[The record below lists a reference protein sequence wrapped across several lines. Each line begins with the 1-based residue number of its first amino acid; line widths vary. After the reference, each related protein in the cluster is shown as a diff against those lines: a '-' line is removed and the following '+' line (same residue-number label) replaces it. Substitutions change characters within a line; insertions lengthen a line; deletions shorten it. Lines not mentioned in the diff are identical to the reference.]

1 MSATSGG
8 VGLRSERGPVLLGV
22 MLSTALVAI
31 DATVIATAVP
41 SVVAELGGFSQFPW
55 LFSAYLLAQAVT
67 VPVFGKL
74 ADVFGRK
81 PVMLV
86 GIGLFLV
93 GSVLCG
99 AAWSME
105 SLIVFRA
112 VQGLGAGAVQ
122 PMSMTIIGDVYS
134 VAERAKVQGYVASVW
149 GVSSVVGPTL
159 GGVFSEY
166 TSWRWI
172 FYINIPLC
180 LVAAAAIGWR
190 FDEQRGRRT
199 GQDGDE
205 PGRKRRAPLDLLGAS
220 VLTVALTLLVLGV
233 LEGGQAWPWASVP
246 GVGVLVADALLLGVF
261 VLVERRAADPVVPLH
276 LLRRRLIVTTSA
288 ASACIGAVLLALTSY
303 VPTFVQV
310 SLGAGPLV
318 AGFALAAL
326 TIGWP
331 ISASQS
337 GRVYLRV
344 GMRTTAVVGAVVVL
358 GGCALLLPLGSSS
371 SVLAVAGASFA
382 IGLGMGLTAA
392 PTLIAAQ
399 AAVGWGERGV
409 VTGLSMFARSAGSAV
424 GIAVFGAVVNASLGG
439 RSAEGAGV
447 APGELAD
454 AVHLVF
460 LGVLALAVVLLVA
473 VVLMPKDR
481 PAPRSSGQPDPDGD
495 LQAST

>member
-1 MSATSGG
+1 
-8 VGLRSERGPVLLGV
+8 

-55 LFSAYLLAQAVT
+55 LFSAYLLAQAVS

-86 GIGLFLV
+86 GIGVFLL

-122 PMSMTIIGDVYS
+122 PMSMTIVGDVYS
-134 VAERAKVQGYVASVW
+134 VAERAKVQGYIAGVW

-172 FYINIPLC
+172 FFVNVPLC

-190 FDEQRGRRT
+190 FHERR
-199 GQDGDE
+199 E
-205 PGRKRRAPLDLLGAS
+205 RRRARVDVLGAS
-220 VLTVALTLLVLGV
+220 VLTAALTLLVLGV
-233 LEGGQAWPWASVP
+233 LEGGQAWAWASVP
-246 GVGVLVADALLLGVF
+246 GVGVLAAGGVLLGLF

-276 LLRRRLIVTTSA
+276 LLRRRLLVTTSA

-310 SLGAGPLV
+310 SLGTGPLV

-326 TIGWP
+326 TLGWP
-331 ISASQS
+331 VSASQS

-358 GGCALLLPLGSSS
+358 GGCLLLLPLGTSSP
-371 SVLAVAGASFA
+371 VAAVAGASFV

-399 AAVGWGERGV
+399 SAVGWGERGV
-409 VTGLSMFARSAGSAV
+409 VTGLNMFARSAGSAV

-439 RSAEGAGV
+439 RSVESGSAGGSV
-447 APGELAD
+447 APGELSD

-460 LGVLALAVVLLVA
+460 LGVVALAAVLLLA

-481 PAPRSSGQPDPDGD
+481 PPAPARQEPDPDE
-495 LQAST
+495 AAVTA

>member
-1 MSATSGG
+1 MPGAPSLVRVSATSGG

-22 MLSTALVAI
+22 MLSTALVAV

-41 SVVAELGGFSQFPW
+41 SVVADLGGFSQFPW

-86 GIGLFLV
+86 GIGLFLL

-99 AAWSME
+99 AAWSMG

-122 PMSMTIIGDVYS
+122 PMSMTIVGDVYS
-134 VAERAKVQGYVASVW
+134 VAERAKVQGYIASVW

-172 FYINIPLC
+172 FFINIPLC

-190 FDEQRGRRT
+190 FHERAQRRRVRV
-199 GQDGDE
+199 DV
-205 PGRKRRAPLDLLGAS
+205 LGAS

-233 LEGGQAWPWASVP
+233 LEGGQAWAWTSAP
-246 GVGVLVADALLLGVF
+246 GVGVLGAGVLLLVVF

-276 LLRRRLIVTTSA
+276 LLRRRLLVTTCA

-310 SLGAGPLV
+310 SLGTGPLV

-326 TIGWP
+326 TLGWP
-331 ISASQS
+331 VSASQS

-344 GMRTTAVVGAVVVL
+344 GMRTTAVAGAVVVL
-358 GGCALLLPLGSSS
+358 AGCLLLLPLGSSS
-371 SVLAVAGASFA
+371 SVLAVAGASFV

-409 VTGLSMFARSAGSAV
+409 VTGLNMFARSAGSAV

-439 RSAEGAGV
+439 RSADSGAV

-454 AVHLVF
+454 AVHVVF
-460 LGVLALAVVLLVA
+460 LGVVALAVVLLLA

-481 PAPRSSGQPDPDGD
+481 PAPRSSDEPDPD
-495 LQAST
+495 ASAVAA

>member
-1 MSATSGG
+1 MSSTSAG

-41 SVVAELGGFSQFPW
+41 SVVAELGGFAQFPW

-86 GIGLFLV
+86 GIGLFLL

-99 AAWSME
+99 AAWSMG
-105 SLIVFRA
+105 SLIAFRA

-122 PMSMTIIGDVYS
+122 PMSMTIVGDVYS
-134 VAERAKVQGYVASVW
+134 VAERAKVQGYIASVW

-172 FYINIPLC
+172 FLINIPLC

-190 FDEQRGRRT
+190 FHEQRER
-199 GQDGDE
+199 
-205 PGRKRRAPLDLLGAS
+205 RRAQVDVLGATL
-220 VLTVALTLLVLGV
+220 LTAALTLLVLGV
-233 LEGGQAWPWASVP
+233 LEGGQSWAWASAP
-246 GVGVLVADALLLGVF
+246 GVGVFAAGALLLALFAV
-261 VLVERRAADPVVPLH
+261 VERRAADPVVPLH
-276 LLRRRLIVTTSA
+276 LLRRRLLVATSA
-288 ASACIGAVLLALTSY
+288 ASACIGAALLALTSY
-303 VPTFVQV
+303 VPTYVQV
-310 SLGAGPLV
+310 SLGTGPLV

-326 TIGWP
+326 TLGWP
-331 ISASQS
+331 VSASQS
-337 GRVYLRV
+337 GRLYLRV
-344 GMRTTAVVGAVVVL
+344 GMRSTALVGAVVVL
-358 GGCALLLPLGSSS
+358 AGAGMLLLLDASS
-371 SVLAVAGASFA
+371 SVALVAGASFV
-382 IGLGMGLTAA
+382 IGLGMGLSAS

-399 AAVGWGERGV
+399 SAVGWGERGV
-409 VTGLSMFARSAGSAV
+409 VTGLNMFARSAGSAV

-439 RSAEGAGV
+439 RSADSGTV
-447 APGELAD
+447 APAELAD

-460 LGVLALAVVLLVA
+460 VGVVALAVVLLLA
-473 VVLMPKDR
+473 VLLMPGDR
-481 PAPRSSGQPDPDGD
+481 PAPRRDQEPDPD
-495 LQAST
+495 ASALAA